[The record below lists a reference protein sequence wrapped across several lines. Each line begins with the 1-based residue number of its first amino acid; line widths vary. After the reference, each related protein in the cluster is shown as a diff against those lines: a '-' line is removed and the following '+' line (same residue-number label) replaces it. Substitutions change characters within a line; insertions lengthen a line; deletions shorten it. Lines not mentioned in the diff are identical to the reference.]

1 MPLLTEQEQGVMVK
15 CALCGQSAEGGRN
28 EHLLFKCKDQRVV
41 AVRRRIEEMVEKE
54 VSRLVRPGPVRE
66 AILVPWR
73 LDSEGRPPDVGQ
85 LEEVEAIIGVVSG
98 TGAPAA
104 DYRKLVERWKGE
116 GFVDSKGALKEEEA
130 ECFEKRQML

>member
-1 MPLLTEQEQGVMVK
+1 
-15 CALCGQSAEGGRN
+15 
-28 EHLLFKCKDQRVV
+28 VV

-73 LDSEGRPPDVGQ
+73 LDDEGRPPDVGQ

-98 TGAPAA
+98 TGAGLTSLLTSFSTISSILLLTATT
-104 DYRKLVERWKGE
+104 LWS
-116 GFVDSKGALKEEEA
+116 VDD
-130 ECFEKRQML
+130 